1 MDITPA
7 KGMGMRQVAQRR
19 IVNTA
24 RFLNDGNCGILQA
37 IPIGADRVFIAGVK
51 EFKELEYSLEGPV
64 PFSSDPRLAF
74 NSMLEEVS
82 TNSPE
87 GFKLIGKEFNRI
99 ARLSGTNDPEIVKTF
114 RSQLIKGN
122 ELLTF
127 VVPVYRDAGH
137 VIPVDSMEAFRLARH
152 VPTQTCLAVI
162 EVRCERNF
170 DYIPS
175 RGAYFFFYYPE
186 KIKVVSHIVHGG
198 PPLDCPG
205 EEWEAKAYEGSL
217 ESDIYKF
224 FEHNDEAISIELQ
237 TQPRGLLHAVLGE
250 FSLERGSFSQTG
262 LRYSPAMVR
271 NSEARYAFSPPEI
284 PKKGNTNHLNEFK
297 KCLEI
302 LHETTS
308 RAVSRQS
315 DIGG

>member
-1 MDITPA
+1 
-7 KGMGMRQVAQRR
+7 MRQVAQRR

-64 PFSSDPRLAF
+64 PFSGDPRLAF

-99 ARLSGTNDPEIVKTF
+99 ARLSGTNDPVIVNTF
-114 RSQLIKGN
+114 RTRLDNHG

-127 VVPVYRDAGH
+127 LAPGYRKAGRVVSLHSLDNLAQSGD
-137 VIPVDSMEAFRLARH
+137 IPEGV
-152 VPTQTCLAVI
+152 CLAII

-224 FEHNDEAISIELQ
+224 FEHNDGAISIELQ